1 MNGRLKQ
8 MEKILSEI
16 ENLRA
21 LLNYHSKKYYID
33 DTPEIT
39 DFEYDAM
46 FRRLKEL
53 EQQYPQY
60 DSPTSPT
67 KRVGGGVL
75 EKFEKVT
82 HRIPMLS
89 LSNVFSYDE
98 LRDFVTKLSDT
109 PAELVVE
116 YKIDGLSVLLEY
128 ENGIFVRGSTR
139 GDGIVGEDITENLKT
154 IPTVPLELSK
164 PIPYLEVRGEVF
176 MPKKVFDT
184 LNEQRELN
192 GEALFANPRNAAAGS
207 LRQLDPKVA
216 AQRKLD
222 IFIFNVQYAEGIS
235 FSSHTESLEALKDLG
250 FKVSPDYRTFTLPE
264 DIYSDII
271 RRGDNRDG
279 LTFDIDGAVIKVNDF
294 ALRAEL
300 GELTN
305 TPKWATAYKY
315 PPEEKETLLSDILIQ
330 VGRTGVLTPTA
341 ILEPVRLAGTT
352 VSRATLHNKDFI
364 LEKDI
369 RIGDTV
375 CVRKAGEIIPEVL
388 WVNKDKRPTS
398 SEPFE
403 FPSLCP
409 SCGEPVFSDPDVAQ
423 IRCTNTACPAQLM
436 RNIIHFASRDAMNIE
451 GLGEAVVIM
460 LCENGIISSITDLY
474 TLDAEQ
480 LIPLEKFGKKSA
492 ENLIAA
498 IENSKKNCLSKL
510 LFGLGIRQVGEKAAQ
525 VLAKHFETLDAIASA
540 TVDELT
546 EINDI
551 GSITAQNIVNYFK
564 VESNVKTV
572 ELIKQLG
579 INTAYISTAASDVLS
594 GKTFVVTGTLP
605 TLKRSQAEKLISDNG
620 GKVSSSVSKKTDY
633 VLCGED
639 PGSKLKKA
647 NELGIAVIDESEFF
661 KLIGG

>member
-1 MNGRLKQ
+1 
-8 MEKILSEI
+8 MENILSEI
-16 ENLRA
+16 EKLRSF
-21 LLNYHSKKYYID
+21 LNYHSKKYYID
-33 DTPEIT
+33 DEPEIT
-39 DFEYDAM
+39 DFEYDSA
-46 FRRLKEL
+46 FRKLKEL
-53 EQQYPQY
+53 EEKYPEY
-60 DSPTSPT
+60 DSPASPT

-82 HRIPMLS
+82 HRVPMLS
-89 LSNVFSYDE
+89 LSNVFSYEE
-98 LRDFVTKLSDT
+98 LADFISKLSDT

-128 ENGIFVRGSTR
+128 ENGIFTRGSTR
-139 GDGIVGEDITENLKT
+139 GDGIIGENITENLKT
-154 IPTVPLELSK
+154 IPSIPLQLSR

-176 MPKKVFDT
+176 MPKKVFNA

-207 LRQLDPKVA
+207 LRQLDPKIA

-222 IFIFNVQYAEGIS
+222 IFVFNVQYAEGIS
-235 FSSHTESLEALKDLG
+235 ISSHTESLELLKELG
-250 FKVSPDYRTFTLPE
+250 FKVSPDYRVFTSAK
-264 DIYSDII
+264 DVYSDII
-271 RRGDNRDG
+271 KRGENRDN

-294 ALRAEL
+294 SLRAEL

-364 LEKDI
+364 AEKDI
-369 RIGDTV
+369 RVGDTV

-388 WVNKDKRPTS
+388 SVNKNKRPTS
-398 SEPFE
+398 SVPFE

-423 IRCTNTACPAQLM
+423 IRCTNVACPAQLM

-451 GLGEAVVIM
+451 GLGEAVVVM
-460 LCENGIISSITDLY
+460 LCENGIISSVTDLY
-474 TLDAEQ
+474 TLEVEK
-480 LIPLEKFGKKSA
+480 LSSLERFGKKSA
-492 ENLIAA
+492 ENLINA

-525 VLAKHFETLDAIASA
+525 VLAKHFETLDAVSHA
-540 TVDELT
+540 TVEELT
-546 EINDI
+546 EIDDI

-564 VESNVKTV
+564 VESNIKTV
-572 ELIKQLG
+572 ALIKELG
-579 INTAYISTAASDVLS
+579 INTSYISTAASDALS

-605 TLKRSQAEKLISDNG
+605 TLKRSQAEKMITDNG

-633 VLCGED
+633 VLCGEN
-639 PGSKLKKA
+639 PGSKLTKA
-647 NELGIAVIDESEFF
+647 NELGVAVIDEDEFF
-661 KLIGG
+661 SLIGG